1 MTLSGYLS
9 RKLDAE
15 VIVVGGGPGGST
27 TAALLADA
35 GHNVMLLDKAQ
46 FPRHKACSEY
56 MNTGGVEVLRELGL
70 LQDVLSEGAH
80 QLAAM
85 RVHSPAGD
93 SFLADF
99 ERASNGKHAIG
110 LSRYRLDA
118 LLLENAR
125 DSGATIIEKAHV
137 RDVVTDAGAVTG
149 VEAVIDGTR
158 TTLSAK
164 VVIGADGRHS
174 AVSRHLGLDRL
185 QRWPHR
191 TGLVAHYRNVE
202 GLDRFG
208 EMHVVDWGYIGLA
221 PLENGLTNVAVVLD
235 CDDVTSREGDLQ
247 ALFNDRLQS
256 VAAVADRFRN
266 ATIEGSIRGVGPLA
280 RRVSRT
286 AGDGY
291 LLVGDAAGFLDPF
304 TGDGIYE
311 AMRGATLAAPVVSSA
326 LGRNDCSGTALKP
339 YQTAR
344 RETFMF
350 KRQVCWIVQG
360 FLHQPRLMNYVTPR
374 LSTRDDLGMTMS
386 GVLGNLRPATQALS
400 PVFLA
405 RLLRP

>member
-1 MTLSGYLS
+1 MATVNP
-9 RKLDAE
+9 RPLDAE

-27 TAALLADA
+27 AAALLAQA
-35 GHNVMLLDKAQ
+35 GHEVLLLDKAA

-56 MNTGGVEVLRELGL
+56 MNAGGVEVLRELDL
-70 LQDVLSEGAH
+70 LSEVLAAGAH

-85 RVHSPAGD
+85 RVHAPAGA

-99 ERASNGKHAIG
+99 ERSSNGKHAIG
-110 LSRYRLDA
+110 LSRYKLD
-118 LLLENAR
+118 LILLERAR
-125 DSGATIIEKAHV
+125 QSGATVVERAHV
-137 RDVVTDAGAVTG
+137 RGVPTDGGAVTG

-158 TTLSAK
+158 TTLNAK
-164 VVIGADGRHS
+164 IVIGADGRHS
-174 AVSRHLGLDRL
+174 AVSRHLELDRK

-191 TGLVAHYRNVE
+191 TGLVAHYRGVT
-202 GLDRFG
+202 GLDWYG
-208 EMHVVDWGYIGLA
+208 EMHVRDWGYIGLA

-235 CDDVTSREGDLQ
+235 CDDVTARIGDMQ
-247 ALFNDRLQS
+247 SFFDERL
-256 VAAVADRFRN
+256 AAVPAVAERFTE
-266 ATIEGSIRGVGPLA
+266 ATIDGSIRGVGPLA
-280 RRVSRT
+280 RQVSRVS
-286 AGDGY
+286 GNGY

-311 AMRGATLAAPVVSSA
+311 AMRASTLAAPVISA
-326 LGRNDCSGTALKP
+326 GLARNDLSAKALKP
-339 YQTAR
+339 YDSAR

-374 LSTRDDLGMTMS
+374 LSTRDELGMTMS

-400 PVFLA
+400 PLFLA